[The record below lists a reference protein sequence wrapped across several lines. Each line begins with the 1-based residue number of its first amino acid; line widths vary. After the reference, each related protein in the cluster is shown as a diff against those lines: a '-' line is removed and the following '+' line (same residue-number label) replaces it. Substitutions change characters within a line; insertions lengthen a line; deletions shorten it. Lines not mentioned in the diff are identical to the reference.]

1 MTNQI
6 TIKIKLF
13 GFLQNCSNE
22 EEIKIT
28 TSLGSTVHQVKELLL
43 KKLSGDERLAKLPEN
58 CVLATDEEILFDDFE
73 LRENI
78 NLVALPP
85 VCGG

>member
-6 TIKIKLF
+6 TIKLKLF

-28 TSLGSTVHQVKELLL
+28 TTRRSTVYQVKELLL
-43 KKLSGDERLAKLPEN
+43 QKLSGDERLAQLPQN
-58 CVLATDEEILFDDFE
+58 CVLANDEEILFDDFE
-73 LRENI
+73 LHENI
-78 NLVALPP
+78 NLVVLPP

>member
-22 EEIKIT
+22 EEIEIT
-28 TSLGSTVHQVKELLL
+28 TSCGSRVYQVKELLL
-43 KKLSGDERLAKLPEN
+43 KKLSGDERLAQLPQN
-58 CVLATDEEILFDDFE
+58 CVLANDEEILFDDFE

-78 NLVALPP
+78 NLVVLPP